1 MRTIGSSLWAKA
13 EIVPSL
19 ESPREQ
25 TLASFDWQWSHLPSG
40 DFMPGDAWFDA
51 NATRVL
57 TDELCAID
65 PRWFAGKRV
74 LDAGCGRG
82 RWTRSLL
89 ELGAEVTAIDFSEAA
104 LARTAEIG
112 ANDARLRTRRV
123 DLLDLP
129 ADIGDFDLVFSFG
142 VLHHTGDT
150 WRALENVARLVRP
163 SGALVLY
170 LYGSGSWTPDE
181 TERIDRLRRELAP
194 LAFADKIVEL
204 QRRFPGDDPHQ
215 LFDLL
220 SPVINDRVSFPE
232 VRDRLRALGFASIQS
247 TISHSEVYV
256 RATRGAFETESL
268 LPPVGVNS
276 SFLAESGDRGNVR
289 RGVTFETS
297 LRRALSDVAGREQ
310 LTVVINAIRQAAGA
324 ERLLDLSLPPDRL
337 SGSAVDPRA
346 VVVRFAECP
355 LSVEAETRSP
365 KGDCVV
371 FLGAALGACRF
382 PERML
387 RHAFGMVRPGGSL
400 VVEFASSTPPTAQRT
415 LVDRIRD
422 KSLGVPDKMRA
433 LLTRHPDWCSG
444 EALAALGGARLLNPL
459 SVERVREILSAAG
472 ALHIAFSRCG
482 PSRDLVTARSAS

>member
-1 MRTIGSSLWAKA
+1 MPA
-13 EIVPSL
+13 L
-19 ESPREQ
+19 ENRRQQ

-65 PRWFAGKRV
+65 PGWFSGKRV

-104 LARTAEIG
+104 LARTAEIC

-123 DLLDLP
+123 DLLDIP

-170 LYGSGSWTPDE
+170 LYGSGSWGPDE
-181 TERIDRLRRELAP
+181 MERIDRLRFELAP
-194 LAFADKIVEL
+194 LPFDDKIVEL

-220 SPVINDRVSFPE
+220 SPVINDRVAFPE
-232 VRDRLRALGFASIQS
+232 VRDRLTALGFASVQS
-247 TISHSEVYV
+247 TIAHSEVYV
-256 RATRGAFETESL
+256 RATRDAFEPQGL
-268 LPPVGVNS
+268 LPPVGANS

-289 RGVTFETS
+289 RGITFETS
-297 LRRALSDVAGREQ
+297 LRRALRDVATRDHEPVVMNVIRE
-310 LTVVINAIRQAAGA
+310 AAGA
-324 ERLLDLSLPPDRL
+324 GRVLDLSLPPDRL
-337 SGSAVDPRA
+337 PAHAIDPRA
-346 VVVRFAECP
+346 VVSSFDDCP
-355 LSVEAETRSP
+355 LDFEADGAAA

-371 FLGAALGACRF
+371 FFGAAVGACRF

-387 RHAFGMVRPGGSL
+387 RHAFALVRPGGSL
-400 VVEFASSTPPTAQRT
+400 VVEFPSSALSSAQRT
-415 LVDRIRD
+415 VVDRIRD
-422 KSLGVPDKMRA
+422 RSLTVPDKMRA
-433 LLTRHPDWCSG
+433 LLMRHPRWRSG

-472 ALHIAFSRCG
+472 AQNIAFSRCG
-482 PSRDLVTARSAS
+482 PSFDLVTATSPS

>member
-1 MRTIGSSLWAKA
+1 PA
-13 EIVPSL
+13 L
-19 ESPREQ
+19 ESPRQQ

-40 DFMPGDAWFDA
+40 DFMPGDPWFDA

-57 TDELCAID
+57 TNELCAID

-89 ELGAEVTAIDFSEAA
+89 ELGAEVTAVDFSEAA

-112 ANDARLRTRRV
+112 ANDARLRARRV

-181 TERIDRLRRELAP
+181 TDRIDRLRLELAQ

-220 SPVINDRVSFPE
+220 SPVINDRVSFPD
-232 VRDRLRALGFASIQS
+232 VRDRLTTLGFTSVQS
-247 TISHSEVYV
+247 TISHSEIYL
-256 RATRGAFETESL
+256 RATRHAFEMDSL

-276 SFLAESGDRGNVR
+276 SFVVESTDRGNVR

-297 LRRALSDVAGREQ
+297 LRRALTDIASREQ
-310 LTVVINAIRQAAGA
+310 LPAVTSAIGTAAGA
-324 ERLLDLSLPPDRL
+324 GRVLDLSLPPDRL
-337 SGSAVDPRA
+337 SGNEIDPRA
-346 VVVRFAECP
+346 VVVPFAECP
-355 LSVEAETRSP
+355 LGVEAETRRP
-365 KGDCVV
+365 TGDCVV
-371 FLGAALGACRF
+371 FLGAAIGACRF

-387 RHAFGMVRPGGSL
+387 RHAFAMVRPGGYL
-400 VVEFASSTPPTAQRT
+400 VIDFASSTPRTAHRT

-422 KSLGVPDKMRA
+422 RRLDVPGKMRA

-459 SVERVREILSAAG
+459 SVERVREILSTAG
-472 ALHIAFSRCG
+472 ALHIAFSHCG